1 MQPMKMAVLII
12 LRSYWQRF
20 RRNRRKE
27 DSTMMIRKG
36 MFIGDRYEI
45 VDKVG
50 SGGMSDVYKA
60 LDHKLN
66 RYVAVK
72 VLKDEFSEDKSFVSK
87 FKVEAQSAAGLTH
100 PNIVNVYDV
109 GEEEGIY
116 YIVMELVEGITLK
129 KYIEKKGKLSVKES
143 VSIAIQVAQGIEAAH
158 NNHIIHRDIK
168 PQNVIISREGKVKV
182 TDFGIA
188 RAASANTINSN
199 AMGSVHYISPEQA
212 RGGYIDEKSD
222 IYSLGISLYEMI
234 TGKVP
239 FQGDSTVTI
248 ALQHINEELPSPKL
262 EVSDLPIS
270 VEKIIEK
277 CTQKKAERRY
287 LKVSTLIADLKKA
300 LVTPDEDF
308 VVMQPSANTD
318 ATIMITDEQISV
330 IRNGA
335 SVAASSTAAAI
346 GDDIDVSLTSSAKK
360 IKDEPFGDD
369 DDIDATN
376 PKLDKIV
383 TIGAIVASVVVLIVM
398 VLILINVLKGC
409 DGDAE
414 NPYESTT
421 QPQTGLSSTETM
433 VPDVVNRTLSEAEEL
448 LNKAKLGIRVEYEH
462 SNDVAEGLVIR
473 QDKKAES
480 IVDKHS
486 TVTVYISEGAE
497 EFVVPSVDKMKRE
510 EAVKMLEEQY
520 GLVVTVEYEAN
531 KDIEIDTCIRT
542 SPTAPTKLKYGDHIT
557 LYVSEAEDNE
567 LVELPEMVNKT
578 KEQVKSELE
587 ALGLTVAFKEE
598 YHATIEA
605 GKVISAE
612 FKAGTSIP
620 KNEVV
625 DIVVSKGVE
634 ETTEPPTKP
643 VEKVTKTEVTIKGFD
658 DSMFD
663 LPSISV
669 TVNGEVSTKP
679 EETENNGEN
688 SEDSGEGSNG
698 EGNNPV
704 QPREPE
710 TVMQKVTSGKLTAS
724 LIVKHDNKTTT
735 SDVTKNIVSEYT
747 TGYTQRQFSILID
760 ELGVTDVTFMLT
772 LSYTDSDGKTKETV
786 VYRENHCVNSEVVV
800 EVTE

>member
-1 MQPMKMAVLII
+1 
-12 LRSYWQRF
+12 
-20 RRNRRKE
+20 
-27 DSTMMIRKG
+27 MMIRKG

-66 RYVAVK
+66 RYVAIK

-109 GEEEGIY
+109 GEENGIY

-262 EVSDLPIS
+262 EVADLPIS

-308 VVMQPSANTD
+308 VVMVPSANTD

-330 IRNGA
+330 IRNNA
-335 SVAASSTAAAI
+335 NTTNITNTSSMD
-346 GDDIDVSLTSSAKK
+346 DDIAAPSPKRIND
-360 IKDEPFGDD
+360 DPFGDD

-376 PKLDKIV
+376 PKFDKLL

-398 VLILINVLKGC
+398 ILILINVLKGC
-409 DGDAE
+409 DGDTT
-414 NPYESTT
+414 NPYETTTQQQQSSISTT
-421 QPQTGLSSTETM
+421 ETI
-433 VPDVVNRTLSEAEEL
+433 VPDVANKPLQEAEEL
-448 LNKAKLGIRVEYEH
+448 LKNAKLGVKVMYEYHNTVEK
-462 SNDVAEGLVIR
+462 DVVIR
-473 QDKKAES
+473 QDVAPES

-486 TVTVYISEGAE
+486 TVTVYVSNGAE
-497 EFVVPSVDKMKRE
+497 KFEVPSVENMKRE
-510 EAVKMLEEQY
+510 DAVKMLEEQY
-520 GLVVTVEYEAN
+520 GLVVSVEYEAN

-557 LYVSEAEDNE
+557 LYVSESEDNE
-567 LVELPEMVNKT
+567 LVELPEMLNKT
-578 KEQVKSELE
+578 KEQVKKELE
-587 ALGLTVAFKEE
+587 DLGLTVAFTEE

-605 GKVISAE
+605 GKVISSE

-620 KNEVV
+620 KTEVV
-625 DIVVSKGVE
+625 DIVISKGQE
-634 ETTEPPTKP
+634 ETTEPPTP
-643 VEKVTKTEVTIKGFD
+643 AVEKVTKTEVTIKGFGYG
-658 DSMFD
+658 SFK
-663 LPSISV
+663 LPEISV
-669 TVNGEVSTKP
+669 VVNGDVTDEPVENEGEAGNEG
-679 EETENNGEN
+679 EE
-688 SEDSGEGSNG
+688 
-698 EGNNPV
+698 NPAE
-704 QPREPE
+704 PREPE
-710 TVMQKVTSGKLTAS
+710 TVMQKVSTGKLKATLEIIHGA
-724 LIVKHDNKTTT
+724 KTER
-735 SDVTKNIVSEYT
+735 DVTEYINT
-747 TGYTQRQFSILID
+747 ELSADYKQSQFSVVID
-760 ELGVTDVTFMLT
+760 ELDVTDVTFKLELT
-772 LSYTDSDGKTKETV
+772 YTDSEGNEKTETI
-786 VYRENHCVNSEVVV
+786 YTEKNCINREIEVEV